1 MLSHPSQEIHLH
13 NTNTYKLAYNFISK
27 FLRKNVIRQK
37 KYKWTKKTRISL
49 RIRLCLFCHKATF

>member
-27 FLRKNVIRQK
+27 FFFK
-37 KYKWTKKTRISL
+37 KKRHPSKEIQMD
-49 RIRLCLFCHKATF
+49 